1 MTRKQII
8 LLVFLGFFGILLFFI
23 DLMIGSVKVPFGDF
37 IQTLFTKDETLP
49 WYRTI
54 FDFRLPKAI
63 VATLAGAALAVS
75 GLQMQTLFRNPLAG
89 PYILGISS
97 GASLGVA
104 LLVLGF
110 PSLLGLGFHFIIGQ
124 WAMALAA
131 WIGASAVLVLI
142 MAISYRVRDIMTI
155 LIFGIMFGSA
165 ASALVSILQY
175 FGADASV
182 KAFVIWTMGS
192 LGGITN
198 NQLWV
203 FVPGILAGLL
213 IAFLLPKRL
222 NVLLLGEDYAR
233 TMGLNITLTRI
244 MVFASTSLLAGT
256 VTAFCGPIGFIGI
269 AIPHIARLLFKTANH
284 FVLVPAS
291 VLLGVSILLIS
302 DIVSQLPGNS
312 AVLPINSIT
321 AILGIPII
329 IWIVFRNKKLSSLI

>member
-8 LLVFLGFFGILLFFI
+8 VLVLLGFLGILLFFT
-23 DLMIGSVKVPFGDF
+23 DLMIGSVKVPLGDF
-37 IQTLFTKDETLP
+37 FQTLFTGDETLP

-104 LLVLGF
+104 LVVLGF
-110 PSLLGLGFHFIIGQ
+110 PSLLGLGFHFILGQ
-124 WAMALAA
+124 WAMAFAA

-165 ASALVSILQY
+165 ASALVSIMQY

-192 LGGITN
+192 LGGITS

-213 IAFLLPKRL
+213 IAFLLPKQL

-244 MVFASTSLLAGT
+244 MVFTSTSLLAGT

-312 AVLPINSIT
+312 SVLPINSIT
-321 AILGIPII
+321 ALLGIPII